1 MFDFLRNHSSDTAL
15 RLAESSLFS
24 GLTKNDLKTL
34 EGFTHPRHFLPGEII
49 FDQGEEGQAL
59 YVVISG
65 QVVICH
71 PGQAEAPIAELHPGS
86 FFGELALLDDAPRS
100 AQARA
105 GKETELAAFFRG
117 DFERLM
123 DSHARIAS
131 RIALQLARNLG
142 QRLRDTLSFETGKEL
157 GK

>member
-1 MFDFLRNHSSDTAL
+1 MFDFLRRQSSDTVL
-15 RLAESSLFS
+15 RLSESSLFS
-24 GLTKNDLKTL
+24 GLANSDLKTL
-34 EGFTHPRHFLPGEII
+34 EGFTHARHYLPGEII

-59 YVVISG
+59 YIVVSG
-65 QVVICH
+65 QVIICH
-71 PGQAEAPIAELHPGS
+71 PGKSESPIAELGPGS

-105 GKETELAAFFRG
+105 GAETELAALFRG

-123 DSHARIAS
+123 ESHARIAS

-142 QRLRDTLSFETGKEL
+142 QRLRNSVASQIESA
-157 GK
+157 

>member
-1 MFDFLRNHSSDTAL
+1 MFDFLRKKPSDTTL
-15 RLAESSLFS
+15 WLAESSLFS
-24 GLTKNDLKTL
+24 SLTKSDLKTL
-34 EGFTHPRHFLPGEII
+34 EGFTHPRHYLAGEII

-59 YVVISG
+59 YVVVSG
-65 QVVICH
+65 RVAICH
-71 PGQAEAPIAELHPGS
+71 PGQADKPIAELGPGS

-105 GKETELAAFFRG
+105 LAQTDLAAFFRG

-142 QRLRDTLSFETGKEL
+142 QRLRETLIK
-157 GK
+157 